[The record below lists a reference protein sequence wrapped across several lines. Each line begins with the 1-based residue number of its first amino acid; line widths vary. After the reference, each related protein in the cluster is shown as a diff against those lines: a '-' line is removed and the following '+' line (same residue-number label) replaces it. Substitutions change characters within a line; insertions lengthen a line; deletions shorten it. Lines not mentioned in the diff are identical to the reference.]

1 MVFASTFDDLAIR
14 IADMVAY
21 REKCGLIVVQ
31 HGVRDACGAC
41 VFSSP
46 CLAHDGGIPG
56 ISTRDRGR
64 RSRQF
69 CIEVHIGGIRV
80 PCLASPVEDLIL
92 GTALRKVYPFR
103 SQKPPSAKYLRI
115 PAKLQGFRAMQ
126 SKSKIS
132 TSMDPRIPADF
143 LYKKRKSRSA
153 AKHSRNQ
160 RNKQARKARELLD
173 LKYREY
179 LTP

>member
-14 IADMVAY
+14 MADMAAY

-31 HGVRDACGAC
+31 HGVRDACGTC

-80 PCLASPVEDLIL
+80 PCLASPINAVLATPLLCIGRISLAAGSWIVAGPRVHGPLL
-92 GTALRKVYPFR
+92 G
-103 SQKPPSAKYLRI
+103 
-115 PAKLQGFRAMQ
+115 LQLC
-126 SKSKIS
+126 
-132 TSMDPRIPADF
+132 TADF
-143 LYKKRKSRSA
+143 APGPS
-153 AKHSRNQ
+153 
-160 RNKQARKARELLD
+160 LD
-173 LKYREY
+173 RLWIS
-179 LTP
+179 P